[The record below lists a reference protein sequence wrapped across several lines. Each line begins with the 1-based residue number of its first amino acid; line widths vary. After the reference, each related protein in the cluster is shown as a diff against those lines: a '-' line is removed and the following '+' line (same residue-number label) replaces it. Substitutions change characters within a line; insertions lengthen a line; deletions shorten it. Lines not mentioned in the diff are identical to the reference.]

1 VSVERR
7 ISVGPEETI
16 AHARQ
21 LAGGLVAG
29 DCVALDGELG
39 AGKTVFVRGLA
50 RGLGLADDRL
60 VSSPTYVLV
69 HEYPT
74 DPPLYHLDLY
84 RMSEPAIELAD
95 LGLEEMLAE
104 GVVVVEWARRAGGAL
119 PARRWGVTLTIE
131 GETRRAIDITP
142 PCDPAACDGSA
153 S

>member
-1 VSVERR
+1 MTARRR
-7 ISVGPEETI
+7 ISEGPEETI
-16 AHARQ
+16 AQARQ
-21 LAGGLVAG
+21 LARRLGAG

-50 RGLGLADDRL
+50 QGLGLADERL

-84 RMSEPAIELAD
+84 RMSEPGMELAD

-104 GVVVVEWARRAGGAL
+104 GIVVVEWAARAGGAL
-119 PARRWGVTLTIE
+119 PERRWRVALSVQ
-131 GETRRAIDITP
+131 GEFRRAIDVTP
-142 PCDPAACDGSA
+142 PGD
-153 S
+153 